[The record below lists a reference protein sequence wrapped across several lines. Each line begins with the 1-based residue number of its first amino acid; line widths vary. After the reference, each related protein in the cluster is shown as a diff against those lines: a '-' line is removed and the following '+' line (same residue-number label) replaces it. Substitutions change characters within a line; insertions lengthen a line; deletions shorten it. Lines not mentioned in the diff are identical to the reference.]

1 MQSTV
6 GSRQIYGNKKLTHIY
21 KLRKQCE
28 AMHVMNS
35 ISLQKACGK
44 WQDTMEEKAFMFTLE
59 GRTQGKLCRQN

>member
-28 AMHVMNS
+28 AMHVMNIITES
-35 ISLQKACGK
+35 MWEMAGYHGGESFYVHA
-44 WQDTMEEKAFMFTLE
+44 
-59 GRTQGKLCRQN
+59 